1 MIKNSKKNNN
11 INNAMDMTT
20 TSSADQMEME
30 TVMISPD
37 MIPDEYKSENAELDM
52 LIGISSV
59 IGTRQYQQDSVFADK
74 YGSMSIGIVC
84 DGMGG
89 MSSGDKAS
97 ETAIRL
103 LAGDFYKLKENDD
116 LAGFLREEA
125 QKMDEAVSEI
135 DADNDLGSGT
145 TVVAA
150 IVKNGKM
157 YWMSVGDSRIYVIRN
172 NEIIQLTRDHNLKLK
187 LDAELEAGDI
197 TMSEYERDME
207 QGEAL
212 ISYLGIGNT
221 PIIDVSQQG
230 VDLLENDIIIL
241 CSDGLYKRLS
251 DADIFNTV
259 MLEEPDMKRAAKR
272 LTDVVM
278 MRTERSQDNT
288 SVVVM
293 QYNRYK

>member
-11 INNAMDMTT
+11 INNEMDMTT